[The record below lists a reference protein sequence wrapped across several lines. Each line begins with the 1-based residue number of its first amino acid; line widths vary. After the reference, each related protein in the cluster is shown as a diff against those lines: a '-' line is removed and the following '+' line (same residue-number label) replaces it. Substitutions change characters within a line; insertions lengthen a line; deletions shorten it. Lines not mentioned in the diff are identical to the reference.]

1 MKSILVHPENNDQ
14 MEKVKVLL
22 TAMNIKFEDQAELP
36 DYIISKVEEGLS
48 DYEKGSYISLEEFKN
63 KHFDSSK

>member
-14 MEKVKVLL
+14 MEKVKEIL

-63 KHFDSSK
+63 KYFDSSK